1 MSIVV
6 VGLSHH
12 TAPVDV
18 RDRVAFPAH
27 VLGEAVSGLNRGPG
41 VRECVIVSTCN
52 RCEIYAVAD
61 DADAAREVVVNWVCD
76 FHDLARADVEGHLF
90 CLREAEAVRHLF
102 RVACGLDSMIVGEP
116 QIAGQVKDAHAA
128 ALSRGATGVVFN
140 RLFQMATEVSKRAR
154 TETEIGEGAVSVPY
168 AAVELA
174 KKIFGNLEGQRA
186 LVIGAGEMSELTARH
201 LIANGVRSLRVA
213 SRTLER
219 AREMADRVG
228 GHALPFDEAMAGLH
242 EADVL
247 ISSTS
252 APAYVLRRDVVA
264 QAMQRRRNAPM
275 FLIDIAVPRDIEPE
289 VGKLYNVFLY
299 DIDDLQSVVGVNLAK
314 REQEAL
320 KAQDMVEEQVSAFN
334 AWLNSLDV
342 VPTIVSLRQRFE
354 ATMSAELERVGMAGF
369 SEEQQKRIAALL
381 RSYTNKLL
389 HGPVTRLK
397 EAAETGDGLMHVHAV
412 QYLFG
417 LRGKSET
424 EKGGDG
430 ETTSPSPVAGG
441 SPLSPPPS
449 PSGRGRGP
457 GGG

>member
-27 VLGEAVSGLNRGPG
+27 VLDEALSQLSRE

-52 RCEIYAVAD
+52 RCEVYAVAD
-61 DADAAREVVVNWVCD
+61 DADDAREVLIGWVCD

-90 CLREAEAVRHLF
+90 CLRKTEAVRHLF
-102 RVACGLDSMIVGEP
+102 RVASGLDSMIVGEP

-128 ALSRGATGVVFN
+128 AMSRGVTGVVFN
-140 RLFQMATEVSKRAR
+140 RLFQMATEASKRAR
-154 TETEIGEGAVSVPY
+154 TETEIGAGAVSVPY

-174 KKIFGNLEGQRA
+174 KKIFGNLEGHAA

-228 GHALPFDEAMAGLH
+228 GHALPFDAAMASLH
-242 EADVL
+242 EADVVV
-247 ISSTS
+247 SSTS
-252 APAYVLRRDVVA
+252 APAYVLRRDAVA
-264 QAMQRRRNAPM
+264 QAMQRRRNEPM

-320 KAQDMVEEQVSAFN
+320 KAHAMVEEQVAAFN

-342 VPTIVSLRQRFE
+342 VPTIVSLRKQFE
-354 ATMSAELERVGMAGF
+354 ATMVAELERAKLAGL
-369 SEEQQKRIAALL
+369 SEEQQKRVEALL
-381 RSYTNKLL
+381 RSYTNKIL

-397 EAAETGDGLMHVHAV
+397 EAAESGDGLMHVHAV

-417 LRGKSET
+417 LR
-424 EKGGDG
+424 EKQGSGAGDQ
-430 ETTSPSPVAGG
+430 
-441 SPLSPPPS
+441 
-449 PSGRGRGP
+449 GP
-457 GGG
+457 GTPQLQTSDSRTLTPDP